1 MSHTVMEGV
10 SGVGLDR
17 LAVMEGGDRGVTSP
31 LAPNT
36 GWLGV
41 RAVRSSTA
49 LGL

>member
-10 SGVGLDR
+10 GGIGLNR
-17 LAVMEGGDRGVTSP
+17 LAVMEDGVTLP

-41 RAVRSSTA
+41 CAVRFAIA
-49 LGL
+49 LDL